1 MPRRFRIIP
10 LPMADQGPNP
20 ETSNPGPSGKIII
33 IALAVFLLA
42 ALLSALFWFSYA
54 GRHGLSATPNEGPSG
69 VGGMTAGD
77 KGGKKH

>member
-1 MPRRFRIIP
+1 
-10 LPMADQGPNP
+10 MADHGTNP
-20 ETSNPGPSGKIII
+20 ESSTSGPSGRIII

-42 ALLSALFWFSYA
+42 ALLSAFFWFSYA
-54 GRHGLSATPNEGPSG
+54 GRHSLSATPNGGPSG